1 MKAKF
6 TYLNLGRIYQGV
18 IFLLWMSLS
27 YATFASNSPY
37 LKEETHCK
45 RILKSLWEKQGGQAM
60 PGLFIENIAV
70 FGKPAE
76 YDVKRKSIILDPR
89 AYKLCLDVSKGKDDA
104 LAFLLAHELVHAYQ
118 HASFSYESP
127 GFFVNSK
134 SLKSWADS
142 QKRRRRQME
151 SKADIWGAILCY
163 LAGYRVEN
171 SIPNFI
177 EELYTAFELNEEDP
191 LYDSKKERLAIA
203 ERAKEEAKKAL
214 QVYDMAIY
222 LSLLQ
227 QHDKDTVLYQYLIR
241 DFRSAEFYNNLGL
254 SYAKSAL
261 PMLDKPY
268 RSYPYPWVLDTE
280 SRLDKI
286 SKGKLSAEEL
296 LLKSITQFNK
306 AIRSNPD
313 YLPNRINRAC
323 VFHILSGNAGSN
335 KAYFL
340 QQARADLAFVQAK
353 NTGPNQ
359 KRLTDK
365 SRELLNILNGK
376 TTAIAGSQ
384 RHSIEIPACS
394 FMSLDGVDISKA
406 YTLDRL
412 KPDWKINLSFE
423 EGIELFGKSLPQSH
437 LLYYKANGMGKSLCF
452 QKVSRTIGDAPA
464 GVYQVGVTIPL
475 SVRQKMRSSISPAQS
490 TSYLIQDSQGLVYK
504 VDARGKVLEWVLYRE
519 V

>member
-1 MKAKF
+1 MG
-6 TYLNLGRIYQGV
+6 LVYQG
-18 IFLLWMSLS
+18 ILFLLMLSLS
-27 YATFASNSPY
+27 YVAIAGNTSY
-37 LKEETHCK
+37 IKEEIHCK
-45 RILKSLWEKQGGQAM
+45 KVLKNLWEKQGGQAM
-60 PGLFIENIAV
+60 PNLHIEDIAV

-89 AYKLCLDVSKGKDDA
+89 AYQLCLKVSKGKDDA

-127 GFFVNSK
+127 GFFVKST
-134 SLKSWADS
+134 SLKSWAES
-142 QKRRRRQME
+142 QKRRRKQME

-171 SIPNFI
+171 SIPIFI
-177 EELYTAFELNEEDP
+177 EELYNAFELNEEDP
-191 LYDSKKERLAIA
+191 LYDSKNERLAIA
-203 ERAKEEAKKAL
+203 KRAKAEAKKAL
-214 QVYDMAIY
+214 EVYDMAIY

-261 PMLDKPY
+261 PMLDEPY

-286 SKGKLSAEEL
+286 SKGQLSAEEL
-296 LLKSITQFNK
+296 LLKSISQFNK

-323 VFHILSGNAGSN
+323 VFHILSGNAGAN

-340 QQARADLAFVQAK
+340 QQAKTDLEYVQRKSTGVAK
-353 NTGPNQ
+353 E
-359 KRLTDK
+359 RLQTK
-365 SRELLNILNGK
+365 SRELLSILNGNTKPK
-376 TTAIAGSQ
+376 TGSQ

-412 KPDWKINLSFE
+412 EPDWKINLSFE
-423 EGIELFGKSLPQSH
+423 EGIELFGKNLPQSK
-437 LLYYKANGMGKSLCF
+437 LLYYKAKGMGKSLCF
-452 QKVSRTIGDAPA
+452 QKVNRKIGHAPS
-464 GVYQVGVTIPL
+464 GIYQVGSIIPL
-475 SVRQKMRSSISPAQS
+475 AIRQKLRSSVSPVQS
-490 TSYLIQDSQGLVYK
+490 VSYLIQDNQGLVYK
-504 VDARGKVLEWVLYRE
+504 VDTKGKVLEWVLYRE

>member
-6 TYLNLGRIYQGV
+6 TYLKLGFAYQA
-18 IFLLWMSLS
+18 ITLLLCFSMSC
-27 YATFASNSPY
+27 ATFASNTPY
-37 LKEETHCK
+37 LKEEIHCK
-45 RILKSLWEKQGGQAM
+45 KILKSLWEKQGGQAM
-60 PGLFIENIAV
+60 PGLFMEDIAV

-76 YDVKRKSIILDPR
+76 YNIKRKSIIIDPR
-89 AYKLCLDVSKGKDDA
+89 AYRLCLDVSKGKDDA

-127 GFFVNSK
+127 GFFVK
-134 SLKSWADS
+134 SRSLRTWAEG
-142 QKRRRRQME
+142 QKRRRKQME

-163 LAGYRVEN
+163 LAGYRVED
-171 SIPNFI
+171 SIPLFI
-177 EELYTAFELNEEDP
+177 EKLYTAFELNDEDP

-203 ERAKEEAKKAL
+203 ERAKDEAQKAL
-214 QVYDMAIY
+214 QIYDMAIY

-241 DFRSAEFYNNLGL
+241 DFKSAEFYNNLGL

-261 PMLDKPY
+261 PMLDEPY
-268 RSYPYPWVLDTE
+268 RSNPYPWVLDTE

-286 SKGKLSAEEL
+286 NKGQLSAEKL
-296 LLKSITQFNK
+296 LLKSISQFNK
-306 AIRSNPD
+306 AIRSNPN

-340 QQARADLAFVQAK
+340 QQARADLAFVQAN
-353 NTGPNQ
+353 NTGPEQ
-359 KRLTDK
+359 ERLWTK
-365 SRELLNILNGK
+365 SSELLNIVNGK
-376 TTAIAGSQ
+376 TKAIVATQ

-394 FMSLDGVDISKA
+394 FMSLDGVDISKT
-406 YTLDRL
+406 YSLDRL

-423 EGIELFGKSLPQSH
+423 AGIELFGKALPQSQ

-452 QKVSRTIGDAPA
+452 QKVSRKIGDAPA
-464 GVYQVGVTIPL
+464 GVYQVGSIIPS
-475 SVRQKMRSSISPAQS
+475 SVRQNLRRSVSPLQS
-490 TSYLIQDSQGLVYK
+490 TSYLIQDALGLAYK
-504 VDARGKVLEWVLYRE
+504 VDAKGKVIEWVLYRE